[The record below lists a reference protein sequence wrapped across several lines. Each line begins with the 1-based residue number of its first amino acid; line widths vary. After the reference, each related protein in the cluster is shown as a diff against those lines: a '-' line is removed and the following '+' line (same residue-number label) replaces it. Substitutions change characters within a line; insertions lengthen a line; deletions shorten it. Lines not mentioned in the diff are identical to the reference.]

1 MKIPRLRKGWL
12 PLTALGLLLAAA
24 LLLFYARSRDYDA
37 SSYFA
42 NLALLRH
49 LKQLDASWEL
59 NVMKSRVGLNQNY
72 DALVD
77 PLPDVATL
85 PQQLAVL
92 QQNAPE
98 PLQKKLEQV
107 LRAFQQAMTE
117 KARLIEAFKS
127 HNAILRNSLAFLPM
141 AATDAGAELPEKTAS
156 SRAQSELSSAVNA
169 VLLATLVYTEA
180 PAPEHMVNVRTELEA
195 LLDFRSRQS
204 GESLLKLD
212 IFLAHV
218 RTVLREHA
226 QVSQLLL
233 QIAQAPTA
241 AHLDEINNLLT
252 QQQQHAAGEAHM
264 HRLYLL
270 LFSAGLAALL
280 LYAAIRLLRSHRI
293 INRINHALQHANE
306 HLERRV
312 RLRTQ
317 ELEQAQSQLVAAARQ
332 AGMAE
337 IATNVLHNVG
347 NVLNSVGVSVSLLV
361 RQARD
366 SRAPGL
372 SKAVQ
377 LINKQGAQWVD
388 FLRGDERGQRL
399 PAYLDEL
406 AGALG
411 AERQNALAELNSL
424 SSSIDH
430 IKDIIATQQSYAGAA
445 CLLEDCSLDHLLEE
459 ALGMSGL
466 AGQQDGIAIMRD
478 YHALPPLRLDRHR
491 VLQILINLLGNARR
505 AMDGLA
511 AGERRLILRLRQSA
525 DDSVQLQVADSG
537 EGIPAENLARIF
549 SHGFT
554 TRKDG
559 HGFGLHSCVLAARE
573 MGGSLQA
580 ASDGPGTGATFTL
593 QLPIHSSAKDCT
605 P

>member
-1 MKIPRLRKGWL
+1 MKVPRLRKGWL
-12 PLTALGLLLAAA
+12 PLAALGLLLASA

-42 NLALLRH
+42 NIALLRH

-98 PLQKKLEQV
+98 ALQKKLEQV
-107 LRAFQQAMTE
+107 LHAFQQAMTE

-127 HNAILRNSLAFLPM
+127 HNAVLRNSLVFLPV
-141 AATDAGAELPEKTAS
+141 AAIDAGAELPDKAPF
-156 SRAQSELSSAVNA
+156 SRAQGELGSAVNA
-169 VLLATLVYTEA
+169 VLLATLVYTET
-180 PAPEHMVNVRTELEA
+180 PAPEHLLNVRTELEA

-226 QVSQLLL
+226 QVSALLA

-241 AHLDEINNLLT
+241 AHLDEVNNLLT
-252 QQQQHAAGEAHM
+252 QQQQHAAGAAYM

-280 LYAAIRLLRSHRI
+280 LYAAIRLLRSHHI
-293 INRINHALQHANE
+293 INRINHALHHANE

-312 RLRTQ
+312 RQRTQ

-347 NVLNSVGVSVSLLV
+347 NVLNSVGVSAALLLQ
-361 RQARD
+361 QARS

-377 LINKQGAQWVD
+377 LMNGQGAQWAD
-388 FLRGDERGQRL
+388 FLLRDERGQRL
-399 PAYLDEL
+399 PAYLGEL
-406 AGALG
+406 AAALG
-411 AERQNALAELNSL
+411 VERQQALAELTSL
-424 SSSIDH
+424 SGSIEH

-445 CLLEDCSLDHLLEE
+445 CLLEDCRLDQLLEE
-459 ALGMSGL
+459 ALGMSGF
-466 AGQQDGIAIMRD
+466 AGQHDGIGIVRD
-478 YHALPPLRLDRHR
+478 YGVLPPLRLDRHR

-511 AGERRLILRLRQSA
+511 VGERRLILRLRRHG
-525 DDSVQLQVADSG
+525 DDNVQVQVADSG

-549 SHGFT
+549 RHGFT

-580 ASDGPGTGATFTL
+580 ASDGPGAGATFTL
-593 QLPIHSSAKDCT
+593 QLPLHSPSKDAT
-605 P
+605 S